1 MKSPNKSRNWKTMF
15 ALTAVGALHAASC
28 SSEDLR
34 AVVVGLSAAA
44 NVIQNQEDR
53 DVSFSDW
60 LASELQD

>member
-1 MKSPNKSRNWKTMF
+1 MKSPNRTRSWKGM
-15 ALTAVGALHAASC
+15 LTLMAMGMLHAASC

-44 NVIQNQEDR
+44 NVIENQDS
-53 DVSFSDW
+53 DISFSDW